1 MLVWSGRL
9 TPGRGSTS
17 GLGCRYRE
25 REREDVCRYDTGRYD
40 TALRRERKK
49 TRLRDSFQ
57 KGILSGIARVPARSG
72 RATSGGQIDD
82 SQRAVWR
89 NLAGPGG
96 RGWKGPMSTVATAGQ
111 RGFDWLDA
119 IARAFLQWLDAWQM
133 PVPN

>member
-1 MLVWSGRL
+1 MLVRPIDAGSRL
-9 TPGRGSTS
+9 NEWTRMPIQGEGERMCVDTIRDDTILHSV
-17 GLGCRYRE
+17 E
-25 REREDVCRYDTGRYD
+25 RE
-40 TALRRERKK
+40 KK

-96 RGWKGPMSTVATAGQ
+96 
-111 RGFDWLDA
+111 
-119 IARAFLQWLDAWQM
+119 
-133 PVPN
+133 